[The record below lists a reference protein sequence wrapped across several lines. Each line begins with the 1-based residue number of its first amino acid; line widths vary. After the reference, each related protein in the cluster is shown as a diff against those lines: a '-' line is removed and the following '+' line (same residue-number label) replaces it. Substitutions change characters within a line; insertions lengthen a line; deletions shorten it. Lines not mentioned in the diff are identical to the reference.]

1 MGGHPDLYNHLLS
14 VNMRSLL
21 IPIVISVLFESVS
34 LCFADS
40 GFTWYF
46 RGSPG
51 PGTNYTFVVRAGE
64 RDRWD
69 SSSRKSP
76 PLPPGT
82 ALRLARE
89 FVQKVAPKSKESV
102 HFAIPG
108 GRTLIGPVV
117 WEVYDVRL
125 DPFVDSAGHE
135 HWIYVIH
142 FVSAISGTGR
152 SGPPDME
159 VPVRM
164 DGTIPEPVISTTDPL
179 GAASGSQP
187 SRSETNTT
195 SSAAGSRRSP

>member
-1 MGGHPDLYNHLLS
+1 
-14 VNMRSLL
+14 MRSLFL
-21 IPIVISVLFESVS
+21 PVVISLLFESVS

-40 GFTWYF
+40 FTWYF

-51 PGTNYTFVVRAGE
+51 PGTNYTFVVRAAE

-76 PLPPGT
+76 PLSPGK

-102 HFAIPG
+102 HFAMPG
-108 GRTLIGPVV
+108 GPTLIGPVV
-117 WEVYDVRL
+117 WEVYEVRL
-125 DPFVDSAGHE
+125 VPYLIGPVVWEVYEVRLVPFVDSAGHE
-135 HWIYVIH
+135 HWIYAIH

-152 SGPPDME
+152 SGPPDIT

-164 DGTIPEPVISTTDPL
+164 DGTIPEPVISTAEPNQHL
-179 GAASGSQP
+179 QP
-187 SRSETNTT
+187 TPR
-195 SSAAGSRRSP
+195 